1 MSEVHL
7 EGLTIVQKR
16 LVKAYAT
23 SVMGEVRTVEDVK
36 PTELQ
41 HYVELEIAER
51 EIMALTNNSIN
62 AI

>member
-1 MSEVHL
+1 MSEEHL
-7 EGLTIVQKR
+7 DGLSLVQKR

-41 HYVELEIAER
+41 HYVKLEIAER
-51 EIMALTNNSIN
+51 EIAALTSE
-62 AI
+62 

>member
-1 MSEVHL
+1 MSEAHL

-23 SVMGEVRTVEDVK
+23 SVMGEVRTVEEVK
-36 PTELQ
+36 PTVLQ

-51 EIMALTNNSIN
+51 EIAVLANE
-62 AI
+62 

>member
-1 MSEVHL
+1 MSEEHL
-7 EGLTIVQKR
+7 DGLSLVQKR

-41 HYVELEIAER
+41 HYVKLEIAER
-51 EIMALTNNSIN
+51 EIAALASE
-62 AI
+62 

>member
-1 MSEVHL
+1 MTEAHL
-7 EGLTIVQKR
+7 EGLTSVQKR

-23 SVMGEVRTVEDVK
+23 TVIGEVRTIADVK

-51 EIMALTNNSIN
+51 EISVLTNTFI
-62 AI
+62 

>member
-1 MSEVHL
+1 MTEEKHL
-7 EGLTIVQKR
+7 EGLTLVQKR

-41 HYVELEIAER
+41 QYVKLEISER
-51 EIMALTNNSIN
+51 EIAVL
-62 AI
+62 AGE

>member
-1 MSEVHL
+1 MSEAHL
-7 EGLTIVQKR
+7 EGLTLVQKR

-23 SVMGEVRTVEDVK
+23 SVMGEVRTVADVK

-51 EIMALTNNSIN
+51 EIVALSGD
-62 AI
+62 